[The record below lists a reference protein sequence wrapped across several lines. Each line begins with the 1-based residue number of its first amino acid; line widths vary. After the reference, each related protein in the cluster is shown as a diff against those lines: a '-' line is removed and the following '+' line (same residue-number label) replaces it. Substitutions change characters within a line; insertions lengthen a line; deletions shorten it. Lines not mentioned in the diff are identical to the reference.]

1 MKDENSKLEKRK
13 NISNVIYIRRGLV
26 TLLAGCMLACSL
38 AACGGNEEE
47 SSMNSS
53 GLRGGKAAAP
63 TPTPSPTPV
72 PAAKAVKITGDV
84 VNVRKSGSTDAEI
97 LAEVAEGD
105 KLALLIETPQNG
117 WYQVSYEGK
126 TAYVSAEYVSVQEV
140 SLEEYNRLKAGAQED
155 GQDAPASSP
164 TGSAASKTEGQ
175 GPGSSQGGKLDS
187 EDGE

>member
-1 MKDENSKLEKRK
+1 MKNPKKWMA
-13 NISNVIYIRRGLV
+13 
-26 TLLAGCMLACSL
+26 LALALCLTMPLL
-38 AACGGNEEE
+38 AACGEKEDGPAGSNT
-47 SSMNSS
+47 SS
-53 GLRGGKAAAP
+53 GVVGSVAPATLAP
-63 TPTPSPTPV
+63 TATPPV
-72 PAAKAVKITGDV
+72 AQTAKAVKVKADDGL
-84 VNVRKSGSTDAEI
+84 NVRAEASTDGEVLG
-97 LAEVAEGD
+97 LAGNGD
-105 KLALLIETPQNG
+105 LLALLIEDEKNG

-164 TGSAASKTEGQ
+164 TGSAASKAE